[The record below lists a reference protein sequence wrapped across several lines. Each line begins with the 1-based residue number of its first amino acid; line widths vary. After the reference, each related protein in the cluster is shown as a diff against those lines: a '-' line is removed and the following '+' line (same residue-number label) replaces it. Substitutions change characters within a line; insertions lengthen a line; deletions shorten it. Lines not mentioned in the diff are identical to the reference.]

1 MLCILLT
8 GCIPV
13 LTAPPLEPD
22 AGSWQT
28 WVATDVAVVRPA
40 APSDQAATQAV
51 LKEVQAAVAGRDEA
65 TL

>member
-1 MLCILLT
+1 M
-8 GCIPV
+8 